1 MEQDYFQQSNMA
13 HRLPDGRSMPRRL
26 SNDAQD
32 KRSFENFYPIHFRDR
47 RFWIPLSV
55 IVISLN
61 IIWWRLPL
69 LHTQSLQGSITWQIA
84 PLFCYTIAI
93 AVGMALMMT
102 QNFRSLISYIFFA
115 VGSLFT
121 FSSLIQSR
129 HEIFVLL
136 LLLCVFLVIVQ
147 QLWLGLQN
155 ILGLILLAVLA
166 TLTVPIA
173 IFYVQNNFVTEKF
186 ILQLLP
192 MFFGFIFYF
201 NPILMPNPDGRKLS
215 ILTLGLFW
223 VVLFSH
229 HVGVST
235 IFVVLF
241 SLLAFV
247 LQFMKA
253 KLGNWQNMGYILL
266 QAFSMLLLYH

>member
-1 MEQDYFQQSNMA
+1 
-13 HRLPDGRSMPRRL
+13 
-26 SNDAQD
+26 
-32 KRSFENFYPIHFRDR
+32 
-47 RFWIPLSV
+47 
-55 IVISLN
+55 
-61 IIWWRLPL
+61 
-69 LHTQSLQGSITWQIA
+69 
-84 PLFCYTIAI
+84 
-93 AVGMALMMT
+93 
-102 QNFRSLISYIFFA
+102 
-115 VGSLFT
+115 
-121 FSSLIQSR
+121 
-129 HEIFVLL
+129 
-136 LLLCVFLVIVQ
+136 
-147 QLWLGLQN
+147 
-155 ILGLILLAVLA
+155 
-166 TLTVPIA
+166 VPIA
-173 IFYVQNNFVTEKF
+173 IFYVQNDFVTEKF

-192 MFFGFIFYF
+192 MFFSFIFYF

-229 HVGVST
+229 HVGIST